1 MSDEM
6 DTRLR
11 AYAERW
17 RAAQPPP
24 EGRATPA
31 PSRRRTG
38 VALAAAVVAIVA
50 GVAAIVTVDGGGGG
64 QDVRTVGEP
73 DVVPWVDDP
82 APPPVPTATP
92 PPAPEPTSA
101 PCRAEDLEAS
111 LGRAG
116 VTMGHTSQE
125 VRLRNVGAG
134 PCWLDGYPT
143 VNAVSDNGYLAD
155 QEMGTFF
162 PDPGAGEVAPGGEG
176 LVIFEVCSTSAGP
189 PRTAAVYRDV
199 SLTLPGGGG
208 GFLPVPD
215 LELQCGAR
223 VSRLGVADA
232 PPRLP
237 VTERKPPAPGSLAS
251 LRAEL
256 AALPERVA
264 PGTTL
269 RFEVVLANPT
279 AVPVA
284 LDPCPGYT
292 IDLQPAGSAVSAALN
307 CRVASTIPPGGRV
320 RFEMRY
326 DLDGDAAATD
336 GLAKLSWS
344 MSAWGG
350 PSPGAPVKI
359 AEPAEARAAAALV
372 GFARSPSPATFAA
385 VPFSPGPVHLALGPR
400 TLISVDPQTLAE
412 VGGWDLPSTAY
423 AERDGPFNA
432 IRVLAQ
438 AEGDVEVA
446 AGPHRGCP
454 GPAPPAPQEAVGL
467 TQVSIQPADYPDC
480 IRWFSIDLF
489 LDRGGRIVVVQLDL
503 GSP

>member
-17 RAAQPPP
+17 RAAQLPP
-24 EGRATPA
+24 ESRATPGLA
-31 PSRRRTG
+31 RGRSG
-38 VALAAAVVAIVA
+38 VALVAAVVAIVA
-50 GVAAIVTVDGGGGG
+50 GVAAIVTADGDGGG
-64 QDVRTVGEP
+64 QDVRTVHVP
-73 DVVPWVDDP
+73 TVVPWVDEP
-82 APPPVPTATP
+82 APPPAPTTTP
-92 PPAPEPTSA
+92 PTAPEPTSA

-111 LGRAG
+111 LGRTG
-116 VTMGHTSQE
+116 STMGHTFRE
-125 VRLRNVGAG
+125 VRLRNVGTG

-143 VNAVSDNGYLAD
+143 VNAVSDIGYLAD
-155 QEMGTFF
+155 QTMGTRF

-176 LVIFEVCSTSAGP
+176 LVIFEDCSTSADW
-189 PRTAAVYRDV
+189 PRAAAVYRDV
-199 SLTLPGGGG
+199 SLTLPGGG
-208 GFLPVPD
+208 FLPVPT
-215 LELQCGAR
+215 LELACAI

-237 VTERKPPAPGSLAS
+237 VTEPPPAPGSLAS

-256 AALPERVA
+256 AALPERAA
-264 PGTTL
+264 PGTTV

-284 LDPCPGYT
+284 LDPCPGYS
-292 IDLQPAGSAVSAALN
+292 IDLEPGGAAVSATLN
-307 CRVASTIPPGGRV
+307 CRPAGAIPPGKSV

-326 DLDGDAAATD
+326 DLEDDAAATG

-350 PSPGAPVKI
+350 PSTGAAVMI
-359 AEPAEARAAAALV
+359 AEAAEARAAAALV

-385 VPFSPGPVHLALGPR
+385 VPLAAGRVHLALGSR
-400 TLISVDPQTLAE
+400 TLVSVDPEILVD
-412 VGGWDLPSTAY
+412 VGGWDLPSAAY
-423 AERDGPFNA
+423 AERDGSFNA

-438 AEGDVEVA
+438 AEGDVEIA

-454 GPAPPAPQEAVGL
+454 GPAVPPPQEAAGL
-467 TQVSIQPADYPDC
+467 TQVSIQPADAPDC

-489 LDRGGRIVVVQLDL
+489 VDRDGRIVVVQLDL

>member
-11 AYAERW
+11 AYADRW

-31 PSRRRTG
+31 PARRRTG
-38 VALAAAVVAIVA
+38 VALTAAVVAIVA

-73 DVVPWVDDP
+73 DVVPWVDNP
-82 APPPVPTATP
+82 APPPVPTTTP
-92 PPAPEPTSA
+92 TPAPEPTSA
-101 PCRAEDLEAS
+101 RCRAEDLEAS

-116 VTMGHTSQE
+116 VTMGHTSKE
-125 VRLRNVGAG
+125 VRLRNVGVR

-155 QEMGTFF
+155 QGMGTFF

-176 LVIFEVCSTSAGP
+176 LVIFEVCPPSADP
-189 PRTAAVYRDV
+189 PRAAAVYRDV

-208 GFLPVPD
+208 GFLPVPE
-215 LELQCGAR
+215 LELECGAR

-232 PPRLP
+232 PPRVP
-237 VTERKPPAPGSLAS
+237 VTEREPPAPGSLAS

-264 PGTTL
+264 PGTKL
-269 RFEVVLANPT
+269 RFQVVLANPT

-284 LDPCPGYT
+284 LDPCPGYS
-292 IDLQPAGSAVSAALN
+292 IALDGGAAVSAALN
-307 CRVASTIPPGGRV
+307 CGPAGTIPPGARV

-326 DLDGDAAATD
+326 DLQGEDAIVT
-336 GLAKLSWS
+336 GGVAKLSWS

-350 PSPGAPVKI
+350 PSTGAAVKI
-359 AEPAEARAAAALV
+359 AEPAEPAEARAAAALV

-385 VPFSPGPVHLALGPR
+385 VPFFPGPVHLALGPR

-423 AERDGPFNA
+423 AESDGPFNA
-432 IRVLAQ
+432 VRVLAQ

-454 GPAPPAPQEAVGL
+454 GPAPAPQEAVGL
-467 TQVSIQPADYPDC
+467 TQVSTQPAE
-480 IRWFSIDLF
+480 LF
-489 LDRGGRIVVVQLDL
+489 AAAGGPLLWPV
-503 GSP
+503 